1 MKNGLVEGVS
11 LRDVLRVSGAMAPE
25 AAATVL
31 SGTLLTLAVRHGD
44 VRPENVLVDASG
56 GLTVTGFGGPDPE
69 FTPEEPTYLAPE
81 RLAGGPPTQAA
92 DVFAATA
99 VFFECLTGE
108 PPFRAATPEDLTA
121 LHEYT
126 QIIAEFAPP
135 ELRPLIHRG
144 LTADP
149 AARPADPHAFLAE
162 ADATATAAY
171 GPDWQT
177 RGRALLGGWATTVAA
192 SEGAELAEPDEMPEP
207 PPVGEPIDERLLGLG
222 EAEVE
227 SGSDELLNAFGAEDA
242 VDEGGLGPADDL
254 LSAFDELAPH
264 SESGLGAEE
273 FDDGGDA
280 YEAAE
285 SAREAGLEPAAE
297 TAETVAE
304 SESGPEPAADADAD
318 AFTETGSGAEAES
331 AADMAATETEPVSL
345 TAETESAAEPAAD
358 AAADSFTETGPGAET
373 ESAGDM
379 AVAESEPVS
388 LTGTE
393 ISSATD
399 SAAELTAVA
408 SATEPV
414 SLTAAET
421 ESAAEPDSAAELA
434 ADSELAAET
443 DPDSEPDSDPDSAPT
458 PATTLLLD
466 TAAEQTAEIGASA
479 EPLVPPSV
487 QADID
492 HDWEI
497 PSKPVPVVP
506 RSLSAYANSLP
517 SLPRPGAAEV
527 EPAEPV
533 ATSAPDDW
541 FRPGVAEPVDRGP
554 RPTRQTAFL
563 DPDEESTAVAPAGFD
578 GGFEEPEGGEEGA
591 DPGGPRRK
599 TLVGAVTAAVLLV
612 AGAAAVVLGGAGN
625 SGPAPAAQSSSGS
638 ATPDSPTSTDSVPG
652 TPSGTDD
659 SSTAQT
665 SSAAAPS
672 SKHTTPHSSSKT
684 TKPAGSTT
692 TSSTHS
698 SSPSPTDGSTSAS
711 SSATSSDSGSSSSP
725 SSTPSTGGS
734 TTPTHATSTPS
745 GHHSSTTPSETPTS

>member
-192 SEGAELAEPDEMPEP
+192 AEGAELAEPDEMPEP

-242 VDEGGLGPADDL
+242 DDEGGSGSADDL

-304 SESGPEPAADADAD
+304 SES
-318 AFTETGSGAEAES
+318 
-331 AADMAATETEPVSL
+331 
-345 TAETESAAEPAAD
+345 AAEPAAD
-358 AAADSFTETGPGAET
+358 AAEAFAETGPGAET
-373 ESAGDM
+373 ESAADM

-388 LTGTE
+388 LTATE

-421 ESAAEPDSAAELA
+421 ESAAEPDSAAELT

-443 DPDSEPDSDPDSAPT
+443 DPDPAPAPA